1 MEPNTKLFMEEIQVM
16 RVEMKE
22 GHRPRVHQQPSHQV
36 HRCRAEVRRASHRAG
51 DGGSGVRQVLH
62 RLETRDRVIHLLL
75 QVGAH
80 KAEHLL

>member
-1 MEPNTKLFMEEIQVM
+1 M

-22 GHRPRVHQQPSHQV
+22 GHRPRVHQQPSHRV